1 MAIFG
6 TKQKV
11 MNLNAESFAQ
21 ALKEKVVLV
30 DFWADWCSPC
40 KMQSPIL
47 EQVANE
53 AGERAVIAKV
63 NVDKFQSIASKY
75 GVRSIPTLLL
85 FRNGNLIKQF
95 VGVQQKQTL
104 LNAID
109 RVFLR

>member
-1 MAIFG
+1 MFT

-11 MNLNAESFAQ
+11 MNLDAESFSGV
-21 ALKEKVVLV
+21 LKEKVVLV

-40 KMQSPIL
+40 RMQSPIL

-63 NVDKFQSIASKY
+63 NVDKFPAISSKY

-85 FRNGNLIKQF
+85 FRNGNVIKQF